1 MQDAVEP
8 SGGCRLW
15 ALLTRSPITVGY
27 HEERE
32 ETAEINERRKRTIEQ
47 IVLENQCNIN
57 PLYGLIG
64 DVIAIARN
72 TKQNLQESLEQHSVV
87 YL

>member
-1 MQDAVEP
+1 M
-8 SGGCRLW
+8 
-15 ALLTRSPITVGY
+15 LTRSPITVGY